1 MATSLNDILRTIYQ
15 QATGLSGLALN
26 DLELAFL
33 RTVTGLSGLTIND
46 LWYVLMGRVP
56 SAQDKLKY
64 IRNNI
69 LPVGNVFLLDDDG
82 AVLRDDDGAFLTE
95 AM

>member
-33 RTVTGLSGLTIND
+33 RMVTGLSGLTIND

-56 SAQDKLKY
+56 SAQDKLNY
-64 IRNNI
+64 IYNNI
-69 LPVGNVFLLDDDG
+69 LPRGHVFIVDDDGMPLVDDDG
-82 AVLRDDDGAFLTE
+82 AYLTE
-95 AM
+95 AA